1 MSRFFIVLALWNA
14 SLILHAQNTPASLP
28 PETPAEFS
36 VWSQR
41 LDLSRYIGK
50 KYRLTAAIRAEGDGP
65 ESFAI
70 AFIRNEPP
78 AGGLRSWTYM
88 DNMMDR
94 PVRDTLWKVYTLQY
108 VVDQKAPW
116 IAFGVLAYGSGK
128 FYYDDLQLAVEESP
142 DKWTPISIPNGD
154 FEQEGIDPWQQTAQ
168 GVPVRT
174 LGAQATLDA
183 ERAFNGRQCL
193 RIMNRFLSQK

>member
-1 MSRFFIVLALWNA
+1 MFRFLIALAIWNT
-14 SLILHAQNTPASLP
+14 SFVLHAQNTPAPLP

-41 LDLSRYIGK
+41 LDMSRYVGK
-50 KYRLTAAIRAEGDGP
+50 KYRLNAAIRVEAAGP
-65 ESFAI
+65 ESFAV

-94 PVRDTLWKVYTLQY
+94 PVRDSSWKVYTLQY
-108 VVDQKAPW
+108 VVDVKAPW
-116 IAFGVLAYGSGK
+116 IAFGILAYGSGK
-128 FYYDDLQLAVEESP
+128 FYYDDLQLAVEETP
-142 DKWTPISIPNGD
+142 DKWTPVPIANGD
-154 FEQEGIDPWQQTAQ
+154 FEQEGLDPWQQTAQ
-168 GVPVRT
+168 GVPVRV
-174 LGAQATLDA
+174 LGAYATLDA

-193 RIMNRFLSQK
+193 LVTNRFLSQK